1 MDDQETETDG
11 SKVLGEPLKTRSEV
25 RGIAR
30 GVQSDLHFGLE
41 YAVTKEDLEVKTKG
55 WNAVLI
61 AHANTTFRWTIG
73 LYMLVAGVLLAVLKL
88 I

>member
-1 MDDQETETDG
+1 MDDQKTETDG

-55 WNAVLI
+55 LNAVLI
-61 AHANTTFRWTIG
+61 AHANSTFRLTIG
-73 LYMLVAGVLLAVLKL
+73 IYILGVGHYWQS
-88 I
+88 